1 MITNRLEVV
10 VELLYRIFANEMEYD
25 IEHDGDGYFRLLERL
40 TRRVVRVLT
49 NSTILRE
56 SFWNDYQGVD

>member
-1 MITNRLEVV
+1 MITNRIEVV

-25 IEHDGDGYFRLLERL
+25 LEHDGDGYFRLIERL
-40 TRRVVRVLT
+40 TRSVVRLQT

-56 SFWNDYQGVD
+56 SFWNYYHGLQ